1 MSTILL
7 FSILAM
13 LAVIVLLMILIVD
26 QVRGVHR
33 AIVPELE
40 EEPEELEP
48 LQEEKKKEEEPAKA
62 LADEDGTDEA
72 PLPLASEEQPDAS
85 YGNLVGKRLWDA
97 MTGKPLPDIDEA
109 KVAELK
115 PRYHIILTKHIEMLF
130 AEGVEDGKRGS
141 ARMAAN
147 KHKIQGLRG
156 TVISWIPQQYADTI
170 YRAGFDSAS
179 ATDAAARQAIEASL
193 SEAVD
198 ALSARTE
205 LKPAEP
211 LATKLLALSAG
222 PTEGPAEPLQLE
234 MAPQPTPA
242 GGTAQG
248 KAKVAEKAEAVT

>member
-26 QVRGVHR
+26 QVRGVHK

-48 LQEEKKKEEEPAKA
+48 MQEEKKKEAEPAKA
-62 LADEDGTDEA
+62 LVDEDGADEA
-72 PLPLASEEQPDAS
+72 PLALASEEQPDAS

-115 PRYHIILTKHIEMLF
+115 PRYHVILTKHIETLF
-130 AEGVEDGKRGS
+130 TEGVEDGKRGS

-147 KHKIQGLRG
+147 KHKIHGLRG
-156 TVISWIPQQYADTI
+156 TVVSWIPQQYADTI
-170 YRAGFDSAS
+170 YQSGFDSAT
-179 ATDAAARQAIEASL
+179 ATDAAAREALQASL

-198 ALSARTE
+198 ALCARTE
-205 LKPAEP
+205 LTPSEP
-211 LATKLLALSAG
+211 LAAKLLPVSPVDATGSS
-222 PTEGPAEPLQLE
+222 EPLQLE
-234 MAPQPTPA
+234 MAPQPTPSA
-242 GGTAQG
+242 PGAA
-248 KAKVAEKAEAVT
+248 KAKSEKAEAVA